1 MKTVILA
8 IKNHLDS
15 KWNQNGEKNSSQKQH
30 RTKSCA
36 RWLFIIMEHKIS
48 SIWFYTANS
57 ERRNSSSFLTDSLD
71 EWLNKFSYVWKN
83 DQKKRGLNE
92 PNNQKINA
100 MHNLSFFFAK
110 NDDKTDEAIAKT
122 RRRLRISMINEK
134 NAKK

>member
-1 MKTVILA
+1 
-8 IKNHLDS
+8 
-15 KWNQNGEKNSSQKQH
+15 
-30 RTKSCA
+30 
-36 RWLFIIMEHKIS
+36 MEHKIS